1 MRNKGL
7 FFFFL
12 IAFCLH
18 SGTAEISS
26 LSQIFLLGKGIKDLD
41 GDKLGERIS
50 LHIIIPDT
58 PKACELVVAGDIAA
72 RVNLESL
79 AVDFSLIK
87 RESEV
92 KRIQDLENPIL
103 IGENLK
109 WIKTLKKSK
118 SY

>member
-1 MRNKGL
+1 MRKKGL

-12 IAFCLH
+12 IVFCLH

-26 LSQIFLLGKGIKDLD
+26 LSQIFLLDKGIKDLD
-41 GDKLGERIS
+41 GDNLGERVS
-50 LHIIIPDT
+50 FHIIIPDT

-72 RVNLESL
+72 RANLESL

-92 KRIQDLENPIL
+92 TCPP
-103 IGENLK
+103 
-109 WIKTLKKSK
+109 SK
-118 SY
+118 CHSLS

>member
-1 MRNKGL
+1 MSKIFHRLKGVKMRKKGL

-12 IAFCLH
+12 IVFCLH

-41 GDKLGERIS
+41 GDNLGEKIS

-87 RESEV
+87 R
-92 KRIQDLENPIL
+92 
-103 IGENLK
+103 
-109 WIKTLKKSK
+109 
-118 SY
+118 